1 MSNLGLGQ
9 CQADNIN
16 QMKTLIMIKLRG
28 LGSGFTQGEVAV
40 MKPERPSRVFTIHCS
55 ILKSSLFFFVI
66 NSAR

>member
-9 CQADNIN
+9 YQVDNIN
-16 QMKTLIMIKLRG
+16 QMKTLIMIKLSG

-55 ILKSSLFFFVI
+55 FILKTSLFFCY
-66 NSAR
+66 